1 MADSELD
8 VLDDVEMLEGEEDN
22 ARALTSG
29 LVIATTLVLILAWVM
44 MQMALGEHFEV
55 GPFGPN

>member
-29 LVIATTLVLILAWVM
+29 LVIATTVVLVLALVM
-44 MQMALGEHFEV
+44 MEMALGEHFDV
-55 GPFGPN
+55 GPFAP

>member
-29 LVIATTLVLILAWVM
+29 LVIATTLMLVLAWVM
-44 MQMALGEHFEV
+44 MEMALGEHFGV
-55 GPFGPN
+55 GPFAG